1 MNDTKFPPSP
11 GMGNVF
17 WESKRHLLP
26 FPKSERKRVK
36 ETIERMVGFQD
47 RREELR
53 WLRNHD

>member
-1 MNDTKFPPSP
+1 
-11 GMGNVF
+11 MGNVF

-47 RREELR
+47 RKEELR
-53 WLRNHD
+53 WFRNHD

>member
-1 MNDTKFPPSP
+1 MFP
-11 GMGNVF
+11 G
-17 WESKRHLLP
+17 
-26 FPKSERKRVK
+26 SERKK